1 MNRRTRSR
9 FVCSAC
15 GATSLRWAGR
25 CPECGEWNALVEEVL
40 ERAAARGERAPAVA
54 ARPLAEVDVAE
65 AARVSTGTAEL
76 DRLLGGGIVPG
87 GLYLLG
93 GEPGI
98 GKSTLLLQVAGR
110 LAREGRKVLYLA
122 GEESPGQIKL
132 RAERLGV
139 AGNGLLIAAGT
150 ALDSLMSTC
159 DEIGPEVVICDS
171 VQTVYSPAISSAPG
185 SVSQVRAAAGS
196 LQGFC
201 KTRGAAAF
209 LVGHVT
215 KEGWI
220 AGPKTLEHLVD
231 AVLLFEGDTHHDY
244 RVLRAQK
251 NRYGSTQEIAV
262 FRMTGAGLEAVDN
275 PSAFFLDPARSL
287 RPAPGSAHVACL
299 EGTRPL
305 LIEVQALVAPSPY
318 GTPQRVAGGFDSR
331 RLALL
336 LAVLEKRAGFG
347 LGARDVFL
355 NVVGGLT
362 LTEPAVDLGVVVAIA
377 SSHSDR
383 PVGPGTVVFGEVGL
397 TGELRPVRMTAGRLG
412 EAERLGFSR
421 AVIAAQRTDPRG
433 GSAHGLGDS
442 HGLEILEA
450 DSVAEAVA
458 LALEEVS

>member
-1 MNRRTRSR
+1 
-9 FVCSAC
+9 
-15 GATSLRWAGR
+15 LRWAGR
-25 CPECGEWNALVEEVL
+25 CPECGEWNSLVEEVL
-40 ERAAARGERAPAVA
+40 ERAVMGGERGAPAA
-54 ARPLAEVDVAE
+54 PARLLAEVDTSE
-65 AARVSTGTAEL
+65 ATRLSTGSQEL

-110 LAREGRKVLYLA
+110 LASAGRKVLYLA

-132 RAERLGV
+132 RAGRLQV
-139 AGNGLLIAAGT
+139 AGDGLLIAPGT
-150 ALDSLMSTC
+150 ALDSLLAAC
-159 DEIGPEVVICDS
+159 EALDPEIVICDS
-171 VQTVYSPAISSAPG
+171 IQTVYDPALSSAPG

-196 LQGFC
+196 LQRFC

-215 KEGWI
+215 KGGGI

-231 AVLLFEGDTHHDY
+231 AVLLFEGDAHHDY

-275 PSAFFLDPARSL
+275 PSAFFLDPTRCA

-305 LIEVQALVAPSPY
+305 LIEVQALVATSPY

-336 LAVLEKRAGFG
+336 LAVLEKRAGFA

-362 LTEPAVDLGVVVAIA
+362 LSEPAVDLGVIVALA
-377 SSHSDR
+377 SSHADR
-383 PVGPGTVVFGEVGL
+383 PVASGTVVFGEVGL
-397 TGELRPVRMTAGRLG
+397 TGELRPVRMTAVRLG

-421 AVIAAQRTDPRG
+421 AVIAAQRTDPRAG
-433 GSAHGLGDS
+433 NAHGFGGGR
-442 HGLEILEA
+442 GLELFEA
-450 DSVAEAVA
+450 ESVAEAVT
-458 LALEEVS
+458 LAMEGGS